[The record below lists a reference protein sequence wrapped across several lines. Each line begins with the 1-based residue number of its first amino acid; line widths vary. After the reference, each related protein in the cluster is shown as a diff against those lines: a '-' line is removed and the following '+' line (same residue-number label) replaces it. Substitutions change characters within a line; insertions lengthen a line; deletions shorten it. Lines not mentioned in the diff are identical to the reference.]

1 MMDTC
6 SFPGCDRD
14 IAGGVRLRQSEKYLC
29 CEHGEDCSFIE
40 EEIGKQAAVVSALA
54 QSVAAG
60 FNSFDTTLKKETRR
74 LIAMQSRRIQYLKL
88 AGFDRVDEGV
98 G

>member
-1 MMDTC
+1 MMDKC

-14 IAGGVRLRQSEKYLC
+14 IAGGFKMRSERYLC
-29 CEHGEDCSFIE
+29 FEHGEDCYFLDTE
-40 EEIGKQAAVVSALA
+40 MEKQAAVVSALA
-54 QSVAAG
+54 HAVLAG
-60 FNSFDTTLKKETRR
+60 FDSFDTTLKKETRR

-98 G
+98 E